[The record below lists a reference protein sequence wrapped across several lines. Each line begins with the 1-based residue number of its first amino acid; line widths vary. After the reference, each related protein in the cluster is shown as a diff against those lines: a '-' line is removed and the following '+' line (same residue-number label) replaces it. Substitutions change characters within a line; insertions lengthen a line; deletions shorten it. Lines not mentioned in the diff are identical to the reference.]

1 MVYVLLILC
10 TIGLLYF
17 SMLIGQNNFYSLHIL
32 WCDIKNADP
41 FALSQTK

>member
-1 MVYVLLILC
+1 MAYLLLILF

-17 SMLIGQNNFYSLHIL
+17 SMLIGQNNWYSLYIR

-41 FALSQTK
+41 FTLSQTK